1 MKKITSLLLGFVLL
15 GATSF
20 AQPVADRAVVP
31 VAVTLNQ
38 ILRLN
43 VVNGGNIEFVFNNVA
58 DYKSGLTNLVGQY
71 QTDFNVA
78 SSTPWSLL
86 IWAEDASFIG
96 NDDPNNTMSLSY
108 VGFSITAN
116 PVGHSFDVEI
126 GANNNVSNLVNALA
140 NAATTLI
147 GCSAINGASNC
158 AGDVVDNSFSIIWQA
173 GTGAG
178 DMIATAFIDAGL
190 DPDRYTNN
198 VFLDLI
204 TSGI

>member
-1 MKKITSLLLGFVLL
+1 MKKITSLVLGLVLI

-58 DYKSGLTNLVGQY
+58 DYKSGLTNSVGQY

-96 NDDPNNTMSLSY
+96 NDDPGNTMSMSY
-108 VGFSITAN
+108 VGFSITAGG
-116 PVGHSFDVEI
+116 VHSFDTEI
-126 GANNNVSNLVNALA
+126 GANNLVSASVNALA

-147 GCSAINGASNC
+147 GCSAIDGTSNC

-173 GTGAG
+173 GTGDG
-178 DMIATAFIDAGL
+178 DMVQTSFIDAGL

>member
-1 MKKITSLLLGFVLL
+1 MKKITSLLLDMKKITTLLLGFVLI

-58 DYKSGLTNLVGQY
+58 DYKSGLTNSVGQY

-86 IWAEDASFIG
+86 IWAEDASFVG

-116 PVGHSFDVEI
+116 AAGHSFDLEI
-126 GANNNVSNLVNALA
+126 GANNNVSASVNALA

-147 GCSAINGASNC
+147 GCSAISGASH
-158 AGDVVDNSFSIIWQA
+158 AQTHAQLHLVGQSEGFRRQQH
-173 GTGAG
+173 
-178 DMIATAFIDAGL
+178 L
-190 DPDRYTNN
+190 
-198 VFLDLI
+198 
-204 TSGI
+204 